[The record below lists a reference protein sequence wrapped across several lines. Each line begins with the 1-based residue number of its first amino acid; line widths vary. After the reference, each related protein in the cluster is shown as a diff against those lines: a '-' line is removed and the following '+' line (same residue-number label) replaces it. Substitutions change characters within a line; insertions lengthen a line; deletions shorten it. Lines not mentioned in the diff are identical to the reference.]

1 MGYAFCIAAFNIG
14 RSLNKN
20 ILKTEEMEMYELIE
34 RINDAADVKKFKV
47 EELDKLAAEIREAL
61 FNRLTKI
68 GGHFGPNFGIV
79 EAEIALHYVFN
90 SPVDQF
96 VFDVSHQS
104 YPHKILT
111 GRKAGYI
118 YDEHFFEDSGYT
130 NPDESEHDLFNVGH
144 TSTSISLASGLAKAR
159 DLKGEKKNVIAVI
172 GDGSLSGGEAMEA
185 LNVAGS
191 ELDSNF
197 IIVVNDNEMAIAENH
212 GGIYKNLAELRNTEG
227 KAANNIFKAFGL
239 DYMYVEKGNDI
250 PALIEAFNRVK
261 DIDHPIVVHIHTTK
275 GLGYQPAVEHKEAWH
290 WCMPFD
296 RETGLPTVDF
306 GDGED
311 YTSMTAKYIMDK
323 AKKDKDFLVITPA
336 MPMTGGLSEDL
347 RKELGSQY
355 IDVGIAEEQ
364 AVAMASGAAR
374 NGAKPLVITNTT
386 FIQRTYDQISQ
397 DVCINR
403 SAVTILLNYTSF
415 AGLTDVTHLGIFG
428 ISAFSNIPNL
438 QILAPS
444 SKSEYLNMLDWALDQ
459 NEHPVMILIPGNAV
473 TDREADRDYSN
484 IGRFK
489 VEQQGEKVAI
499 LALGDFYQMGES
511 LAAAVKEKLGFEP
524 TLINPRFASTIDTEL
539 LEQLKEKHSL
549 IVTLEDGILDGGFG
563 QKIDAYYSTS
573 DVKVKNYGLEKKFYD
588 RYDPAK
594 LLEELGMTNEAM
606 VDDIRELL

>member
-1 MGYAFCIAAFNIG
+1 
-14 RSLNKN
+14 
-20 ILKTEEMEMYELIE
+20 MYEFIE
-34 RINDAADVKKFKV
+34 RINEAADVKKFKV
-47 EELDKLAAEIREAL
+47 EELDQLAEEIREAL

-68 GGHFGPNFGIV
+68 GGHFGPNFGMV
-79 EAEIALHYVFN
+79 EAEIAMHYVFN

-118 YDEHFFEDSGYT
+118 YDDHFFEDSGYT

-159 DLKGEKKNVIAVI
+159 DLKGEKRNVIAVI

-191 ELDSNF
+191 ELHSNF
-197 IIVVNDNEMAIAENH
+197 IILVNDNEMAIAENH
-212 GGIYKNLAELRNTEG
+212 GGIYRNLAELRKTDG
-227 KAANNIFKAFGL
+227 KAENNIFRAFGL

-397 DVCINR
+397 DVCING

-459 NEHPVMILIPGNAV
+459 NEHPVMILIPGNEV
-473 TDREADRDYSN
+473 TDREADRDYSD
-484 IGRFK
+484 IGKFK
-489 VEQQGEKVAI
+489 VEHQGEKVAI

-511 LAAAVKEKLGFEP
+511 LAGAVKERLGFEP
-524 TLINPRFASTIDTEL
+524 TLVNPRFASTIDTEL
-539 LEQLKEKHSL
+539 LEQLKENHRL
-549 IVTLEDGILDGGFG
+549 VVTLEDGILDGGFG
-563 QKIDAYYSTS
+563 QKIAAYYATS
-573 DVKVKNYGLEKKFYD
+573 DIKVKNYGLEKKFYD

-606 VDDIRELL
+606 VEDIRKLL

>member
-1 MGYAFCIAAFNIG
+1 
-14 RSLNKN
+14 
-20 ILKTEEMEMYELIE
+20 MYEFIE
-34 RINDAADVKKFKV
+34 RINEAADVKKFKV
-47 EELDKLAAEIREAL
+47 EELDQLAEEIREAL

-68 GGHFGPNFGIV
+68 GGHFGPNFGMV
-79 EAEIALHYVFN
+79 EAEIAMHYVFH

-118 YDEHFFEDSGYT
+118 YDDHFFEDSGYT
-130 NPDESEHDLFNVGH
+130 NPGESEHDLFNVGH

-159 DLKGEKKNVIAVI
+159 DLKGEKRNVIAVI

-191 ELDSNF
+191 ELNSNF
-197 IIVVNDNEMAIAENH
+197 IILVNDNEMAIAENH
-212 GGIYKNLAELRNTEG
+212 GGIYRNLAELRKTDG
-227 KAANNIFKAFGL
+227 KAENNIFRAFGL

-397 DVCINR
+397 DVCING

-489 VEQQGEKVAI
+489 VEQQGEKVTI

>member
-1 MGYAFCIAAFNIG
+1 
-14 RSLNKN
+14 
-20 ILKTEEMEMYELIE
+20 MYEFIE
-34 RINDAADVKKFKV
+34 RINEAADVKKFKV
-47 EELDKLAAEIREAL
+47 EELDQLAEEIREAL

-68 GGHFGPNFGIV
+68 GGHFGPNFGMV
-79 EAEIALHYVFN
+79 EAEIAMHYVFH

-118 YDEHFFEDSGYT
+118 YDDHFFEDSGYT
-130 NPDESEHDLFNVGH
+130 NPGESEHDLFNVGH

-159 DLKGEKKNVIAVI
+159 DLKGEKRNVIAVI

-191 ELDSNF
+191 ELNSNF
-197 IIVVNDNEMAIAENH
+197 IILVNDNEMAIAENH
-212 GGIYKNLAELRNTEG
+212 GGIYRNLAELRKTDG
-227 KAANNIFKAFGL
+227 KAENNIFRAFGL

-306 GDGED
+306 GDGGD

-364 AVAMASGAAR
+364 AVAMASGVAR

-397 DVCINR
+397 DVCING

>member
-1 MGYAFCIAAFNIG
+1 
-14 RSLNKN
+14 
-20 ILKTEEMEMYELIE
+20 MYEFIE
-34 RINDAADVKKFKV
+34 RINEAADVKKFKV
-47 EELDKLAAEIREAL
+47 EELDQLAEEIREAL

-68 GGHFGPNFGIV
+68 GGHFGPNFGMV
-79 EAEIALHYVFN
+79 EAEIAMHYVFN

-118 YDEHFFEDSGYT
+118 YDDHFFEDSGYT

-159 DLKGEKKNVIAVI
+159 DLKGEKRNVIAVI

-191 ELDSNF
+191 ELHSNF
-197 IIVVNDNEMAIAENH
+197 IILVNDNEMAIAENH
-212 GGIYKNLAELRNTEG
+212 GGIYRNLAELRKTDG
-227 KAANNIFKAFGL
+227 KAENNIFRAFGL

-397 DVCINR
+397 DVCING

-459 NEHPVMILIPGNAV
+459 NEHPVMILIPGNEV

-484 IGRFK
+484 IGKFK
-489 VEQQGEKVAI
+489 VEHQGEKVAI
-499 LALGDFYQMGES
+499 LALGNFYQMGES
-511 LAAAVKEKLGFEP
+511 LAGAVKEKLGFEP
-524 TLINPRFASTIDTEL
+524 TRINPRFASTIDMEL
-539 LEQLKEKHSL
+539 LEQLKENHRL
-549 IVTLEDGILDGGFG
+549 AVTLEDGILDGGFG
-563 QKIDAYYSTS
+563 QKIAAYYATS
-573 DVKVKNYGLEKKFYD
+573 DIKVKNYGLEKKFYD

-606 VDDIRELL
+606 VDDIRKLL